1 MRVDYRKLVM
11 PIRARAAEAVDARRG
26 TRGGRAHVP
35 MAGVLGIGDTAV
47 VMTGQWAADGKV
59 LLVSV
64 VYIMASRYGL
74 VTLS

>member
-1 MRVDYRKLVM
+1 M
-11 PIRARAAEAVDARRG
+11 
-26 TRGGRAHVP
+26 P
-35 MAGVLGIGDTAV
+35 MAGVLGSRDTAV

-74 VTLS
+74 ITLS